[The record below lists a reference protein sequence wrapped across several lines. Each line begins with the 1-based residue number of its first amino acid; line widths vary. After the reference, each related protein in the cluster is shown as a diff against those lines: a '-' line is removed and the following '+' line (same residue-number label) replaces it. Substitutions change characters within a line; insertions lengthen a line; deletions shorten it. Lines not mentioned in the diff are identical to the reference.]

1 MKYDHVITFRMD
13 EDLLAQ
19 LDDFTHT
26 HSYWKRS
33 FILVCLI
40 QAFFKYASA
49 GTRFAIIR
57 AAFERRKKFVLS
69 FEEVNDEG
77 EKS

>member
-1 MKYDHVITFRMD
+1 MDKTHVITFRMD
-13 EDLLAQ
+13 EELLAQ

-40 QAFFKYASA
+40 KAFFKYASA

-57 AAFERRKKFVLS
+57 AAFERRKKYVLS
-69 FEEVNDEG
+69 FEEITDETT
-77 EKS
+77 KN